1 MALCSR
7 GRGTLNFLIN
17 GQSVKLTAD
26 GDITVIL
33 SDEMR
38 TALSNGEFTIED
50 RSPGIQATVLV
61 PNSLYIR
68 DLQDLCDAS
77 VVVEMTDGR
86 TFSTTSASN
95 VSQDGYNVKTNAQP
109 LDLTCEVITE
119 LLPVAAA

>member
-26 GDITVIL
+26 SDITIVL
-33 SDEMR
+33 SDQTR
-38 TALSNGEFTIED
+38 TSLSNGEFTIED
-50 RSPGIQATVLV
+50 RSPGITATVLV
-61 PNSLYIR
+61 PNSMYVR
-68 DLQDLCDAS
+68 PLQELCDAA

-95 VSQDGYNVKTNAQP
+95 VGQDGYDVKTNAQP
-109 LDLTCEVITE
+109 LELICEDITE
-119 LLPVAAA
+119 LLPVQAA

>member
-17 GQSVKLTAD
+17 GQSIKLTAD

-33 SDEMR
+33 SDQAR
-38 TALSNGEFTIED
+38 TALSSGEFTVED
-50 RSPGIQATVLV
+50 RSPSIAATVLV
-61 PNSLYIR
+61 PNGLYVR
-68 DLQDLCDAS
+68 DIQDLCDAA

-109 LDLTCEVITE
+109 LELTCESITE
-119 LLPVAAA
+119 LLPLAAA

>member
-26 GDITVIL
+26 GDITVIR
-33 SDEMR
+33 SDQAR
-38 TALSNGEFTIED
+38 TALNNGDFTIED
-50 RSPGIQATVLV
+50 RSPSIAATVLV
-61 PNSLYIR
+61 PNGLYVG
-68 DLQDLCDAS
+68 DLQELCDAA

-86 TFSTTSASN
+86 TFSAQSASN

-109 LDLTCEVITE
+109 LELITDVITE
-119 LLPVAAA
+119 LLPIAAA